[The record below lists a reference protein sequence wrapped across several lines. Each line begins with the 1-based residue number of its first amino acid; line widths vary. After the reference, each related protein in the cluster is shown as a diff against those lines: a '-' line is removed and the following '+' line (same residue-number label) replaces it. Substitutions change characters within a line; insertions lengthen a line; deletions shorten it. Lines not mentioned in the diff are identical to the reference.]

1 MWQGYWLDEREINK
15 LPSLWLKKQNKEIK
29 GETFST
35 LSPAGLHVEP
45 PVLRETPTS
54 ELALGCLIS
63 WLTSERCITLW
74 LFLSRSP
81 KHLARYHH
89 HDFKTHE
96 RLFYVT
102 VSTTG
107 HLYANILMHCDYLNR
122 WKYHLESDT
131 KTVPYDYIIDILLLS
146 FIIASAL
153 QKTLSLQLCLSTY

>member
-35 LSPAGLHVEP
+35 LSLAGLHVEP

-63 WLTSERCITLW
+63 WLTSECWIIPW
-74 LFLSRSP
+74 LFLSCSP
-81 KHLARYHH
+81 KHLACNHR
-89 HDFKTHE
+89 HDFKTHKH
-96 RLFYVT
+96 LFYVT

-107 HLYANILMHCDYLNR
+107 HLCANIPMHFDCLNR

-131 KTVPYDYIIDILLLS
+131 RTVPYDYIIDMVLLS

-153 QKTLSLQLCLSTY
+153 QKTQLCLSTY